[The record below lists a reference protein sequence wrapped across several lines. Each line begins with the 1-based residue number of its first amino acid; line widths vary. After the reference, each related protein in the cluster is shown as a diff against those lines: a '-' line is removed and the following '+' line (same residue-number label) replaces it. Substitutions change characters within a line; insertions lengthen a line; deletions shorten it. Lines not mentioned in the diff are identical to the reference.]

1 MKKIIV
7 VVWLLF
13 LTVRTISPV
22 YAEQQKVTVNY
33 SANHSQIEVKGETL
47 DAYHDEMARF
57 YRESADLRNNIWEKV
72 HLFANLLAD
81 PGTGKDEILS
91 LQEEIQQLTNELQ
104 RQELSFRWDLNNLY
118 PELAIDKYRGCLG
131 AATGTRGPG
140 R

>member
-1 MKKIIV
+1 MKKIIF
-7 VVWLLF
+7 VVWLLC
-13 LTVRTISPV
+13 LTVWTISPV
-22 YAEQQKVTVNY
+22 HAEQQKITVSY
-33 SANHSQIEVKGETL
+33 SANQAPIEVEKETL

-91 LQEEIQQLTNELQ
+91 LQEEIQELTNELQ